1 MTRDLR
7 RTHCVNDVRRVVAGR
22 IVRGFADGFISV
34 LLAQYLTD
42 LGFSPTQVGAI
53 VTGTLLGS
61 AALTLA
67 FGFGAK
73 RTTLGRLLVAS
84 CVLMGL
90 TGVGF
95 AAITAF
101 WPLLLVAVVGT
112 LNPTTGDVSVFLPT
126 EQAFIADRVADSAR
140 TRAYAVYNVGGAL
153 AGALGALL
161 SAAPERIARAGS
173 WQLTSVERVGFAL
186 YAMAAVAIFAMYRS
200 IPHRE
205 AARASRRTDG
215 EGDGDGEDEP
225 SDRSLGA
232 SRRLVLGL
240 AALFALDSAGGGFVV
255 TSLLVLWLH
264 LRFDMSR
271 GRTAG
276 VFFAAGVLGACS
288 QLLAPILADRIG
300 LVRTMVFTHLPAN
313 ALLALAAFAPNAPTA
328 VALLLGRALFSQMD
342 VPARQAFVMAV
353 VPPRARATA
362 SSITNVPR
370 SLASAT
376 TPLLAGA
383 LLSRSDFGW
392 PLLIAGVTK
401 FTYDLLLLAAHRNTP
416 ETQPSPESWR
426 RAHSSQSSTEQVE
439 Q

>member
-1 MTRDLR
+1 M
-7 RTHCVNDVRRVVAGR
+7 NDVRRVVAGR

-42 LGFSPTQVGAI
+42 LEFSPTQVGAI

-67 FGFGAK
+67 FGFGAR
-73 RTTLGRLLVAS
+73 RTTLGRLLVAA
-84 CVLMGL
+84 CVLMAL

-95 AAITAF
+95 AAITSF
-101 WPLLLVAVVGT
+101 WPLLVVAVVGT
-112 LNPTTGDVSVFLPT
+112 LNPSAGDVSVFLPT
-126 EQAFIADRVADSAR
+126 EQAFIADRVSESGR
-140 TRAYAVYNVGGAL
+140 TRSYAVYNVGGAL
-153 AGALGALL
+153 AGALGALV
-161 SAAPERIARAGS
+161 SALPERIARSTG
-173 WQLTSVERVGFAL
+173 WHLTSVERVGFAL
-186 YAMAAVAIFAMYRS
+186 YGLAAIAIFALYRS
-200 IPHRE
+200 IPRRE
-205 AARASRRTDG
+205 AAWTARPHDRDH
-215 EGDGDGEDEP
+215 DGDGADERDA
-225 SDRSLGA
+225 DRSLGA

-271 GRTAG
+271 GGTAG

-288 QLLAPILADRIG
+288 QLLAPKLAERIG
-300 LVRTMVFTHLPAN
+300 LIRTMVFTHLPAN

-328 VALLLGRALFSQMD
+328 IALLLGRALFSQMD

-383 LLSRSDFGW
+383 LLSHSDFGW
-392 PLLIAGVTK
+392 PLLIAGTTK
-401 FTYDLLLLAAHRNTP
+401 FVYDLLLLAFHRNTP
-416 ETQPSPESWR
+416 ESQPNR
-426 RAHSSQSSTEQVE
+426 
-439 Q
+439 

>member
-1 MTRDLR
+1 
-7 RTHCVNDVRRVVAGR
+7 VNDVRRVVAGR

-42 LGFSPTQVGAI
+42 LDFSPVQVGAI

-67 FGFGAK
+67 FGIGAK
-73 RTTLGRLLVAS
+73 RTTLGRLLVAA

-95 AAITAF
+95 ATITSF
-101 WPLLLVAVVGT
+101 WPLLVIAVVGT
-112 LNPTTGDVSVFLPT
+112 LNPTAGDVSVFLPT
-126 EQAFIADRVADSAR
+126 EQAFIADRVSGPAR
-140 TRAYAVYNVGGAL
+140 TRSYAIYNIGGAL
-153 AGALGALL
+153 AGALGALV
-161 SAAPERIARAGS
+161 SALPERIARAAS
-173 WQLTSVERVGFAL
+173 WPLTSVERVGFSL
-186 YAMAAVAIFAMYRS
+186 YALAAVAIFAMYRS
-200 IPHRE
+200 IPGRE
-205 AARASRRTDG
+205 VALSSGDSDRDG
-215 EGDGDGEDEP
+215 GGDGDEP
-225 SDRSLGA
+225 RDRSLGA

-264 LRFDMSR
+264 QRFDLSR

-276 VFFAAGVLGACS
+276 VFFAVGVLGACS
-288 QLLAPILADRIG
+288 QLLAPVLARRIG

-313 ALLALAAFAPNAPTA
+313 ALLACAAFAPNARTA
-328 VALLLGRALFSQMD
+328 IALLLARALFSQMD

-353 VPPRARATA
+353 VPPHARAAA

-401 FTYDLLLLAAHRNTP
+401 FTYDLLLLAFHRNTP
-416 ETQPSPESWR
+416 ESEPNR
-426 RAHSSQSSTEQVE
+426 VRLRHA
-439 Q
+439 

>member
-1 MTRDLR
+1 
-7 RTHCVNDVRRVVAGR
+7 VNDVRRIVAGR

-95 AAITAF
+95 AAITSF
-101 WPLLLVAVVGT
+101 WPLLVVAVVGT
-112 LNPTTGDVSVFLPT
+112 LNPTAGDVSVFLPT
-126 EQAFIADRVADSAR
+126 EQAFIADRVADTAR

-161 SAAPERIARAGS
+161 SAAPERIARAMD

-186 YAMAAVAIFAMYRS
+186 YGVAAVAIFAMYRS
-200 IPHRE
+200 IPRRE
-205 AARASRRTDG
+205 AARSSRRADGECDTDG
-215 EGDGDGEDEP
+215 SQP

-288 QLLAPILADRIG
+288 QLLAPMLADRIG

-328 VALLLGRALFSQMD
+328 VVLLLGRALFSQMD

-416 ETQPSPESWR
+416 EIQPSPES
-426 RAHSSQSSTEQVE
+426 
-439 Q
+439 